1 MNIFNFDP
9 NTILSLILTIM
20 RVSIVLFMFPIFN
33 SDKIPIPVKAAAT
46 LVITLAIWPHI
57 ALPGTQLPNHPF
69 DVALMLAGE
78 IVLGLVLGMC
88 INFVFM
94 GIQAGGELLGFQM
107 GFSMINIADPL
118 TGNQT
123 GAVAFFLWMVSILAF
138 LCLDGHLY
146 MLQGFAM
153 TFKLIPAGGVLIG
166 EILLRQVFD
175 LSTQLFVVA
184 LKIAAPVMVALFLVE
199 LTLAL
204 VSRTAPQVN
213 IMEIGFPIKIAVGF
227 FFVGLLLVI
236 MAAQIEQFIAGLES
250 LFSNLLRAGSPL
262 FHTR

>member
-9 NTILSLILTIM
+9 NTILSLILTMM
-20 RVSIVLFMFPIFN
+20 RVSVVLFMLPVFN
-33 SDKIPIPVKAAAT
+33 SEKIPMAVKAAAT
-46 LVITLAIWPHI
+46 MVITLAIWPHVS
-57 ALPGTQLPNHPF
+57 LPGTQLPAHPF
-69 DVALMLAGE
+69 DMALLFLSE
-78 IVLGLVLGMC
+78 IILGLVLGMC

-123 GAVAFFLWMVSILAF
+123 GAVAFFLWMVSILTF
-138 LCLDGHLY
+138 LSLDGHLY

-153 TFKLIPAGGVLIG
+153 SFKLIPAGGLILG
-166 EILLRQVFD
+166 EVLLRQVFD
-175 LSTQLFVVA
+175 LSASLFVVA

-236 MAAQIEQFIAGLES
+236 MSAQIEQFIVGLDS
-250 LFSNLLRAGSPL
+250 MFGNVLRAGSPL